1 MFNKIEYL
9 FMRSR
14 FIQLACLYTLA
25 ILLYRFTTIPHS
37 RWIFSTVVVLLAANN
52 PGIMYQNSYL
62 RGIGTIYG
70 VILFIPLVYLFQIN
84 YKLIPFMLF
93 IFAICHDSCPPK
105 RHDIMVM
112 FMTII
117 VFMLNSFTDVKSSV
131 MEGPISTVIKRLVCV
146 LIAICLCI
154 VGDYIFFKKY
164 NYSQKLYAFYQ
175 RKICSILSNQLR
187 NILHANCHE
196 VNKSILVGKMR
207 NNMNQIFLNFT
218 SSSDGLFSDRNT
230 GNEIKDKIL
239 LFDKLIWQIRKL
251 LFAVYQAKYV
261 IKNDNKLSQYT
272 AEFSTLMKEAHQ
284 YFIKIAK

>member
-25 ILLYRFTTIPHS
+25 
-37 RWIFSTVVVLLAANN
+37 
-52 PGIMYQNSYL
+52 
-62 RGIGTIYG
+62 
-70 VILFIPLVYLFQIN
+70 ILFIPLVYLFQIN

-146 LIAICLCI
+146 LIAICLCV

-175 RKICSILSNQLR
+175 RKICPESAR
-187 NILHANCHE
+187 
-196 VNKSILVGKMR
+196 
-207 NNMNQIFLNFT
+207 F
-218 SSSDGLFSDRNT
+218 
-230 GNEIKDKIL
+230 
-239 LFDKLIWQIRKL
+239 
-251 LFAVYQAKYV
+251 
-261 IKNDNKLSQYT
+261 
-272 AEFSTLMKEAHQ
+272 
-284 YFIKIAK
+284 